1 MRSVTVGEL
10 LERLSLLEGELW
22 DVLEVAET
30 TDAGDY
36 FCPKTRRRWR
46 KLLERPC
53 CICHQPM
60 KEKPQAGMCSS
71 CYERNLEL
79 QQEMKEG
86 PA

>member
-1 MRSVTVGEL
+1 MRMITVGYL
-10 LERLSLLEGELW
+10 LERIDDLEGELW
-22 DVLEVAET
+22 DVLEAAET

-46 KLLERPC
+46 DLLERDC
-53 CICHQPM
+53 CICHQKM
-60 KEKPQAGMCSS
+60 TVKPRAGMCPD

-79 QQEMKEG
+79 QREMTEG